1 MEARFVQPATTRR
14 PHKSHRFDVHGLKV
28 SRAVTLFNKSPFH
41 TWLDLES
48 TPAVTWYCERPL
60 VIDEAEKPRAVDF
73 YVIRDGREQ
82 LWFCLTKAEVESNQP
97 LLERCP
103 GFAHWCEHHN
113 IEVVFVDMTE
123 PVDNVARTNWG
134 HIVRELSAFRRYV
147 SADLVS
153 AIRSELSEPKTI
165 ADLWRMFPTVD
176 PIVIKVGVFQLVHQG
191 LATGSELGYLPISP
205 AMIFS
210 AL

>member
-103 GFAHWCEHHN
+103 GFAHWCEHN
-113 IEVVFVDMTE
+113 NLEVVFVDMTE

-205 AMIFS
+205 AMTFS